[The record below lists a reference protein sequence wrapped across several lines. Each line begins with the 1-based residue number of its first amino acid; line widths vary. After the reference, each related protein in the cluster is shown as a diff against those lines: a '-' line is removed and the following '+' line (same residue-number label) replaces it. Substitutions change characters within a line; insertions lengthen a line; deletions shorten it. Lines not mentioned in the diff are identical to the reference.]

1 MLLRCFNLDYNI
13 KVHRIVRQKKGDDQY
28 IKRHKHEYFH
38 YIYILNGEG
47 RVLASDSE
55 YNVKKYDL
63 VLIPPDIEHEIYGK
77 KNLISLD
84 IKFNCNKELE
94 ETLKTLPYYV
104 KCVTKYEDN
113 LIKKIF
119 EEAVKQQ
126 YMYKDI
132 INTMILELLFNIIR
146 RNKYGS
152 EKTWLEENMGQLPVN
167 NSEFYE
173 VKEAID
179 YIEKNIY
186 KPIKVSFLAEICGFN
201 AAYFSTLFKKIMG
214 ISPARYINT
223 LKCQKAKELMFY
235 TDKNITEISQ
245 YMGYETVHYFS
256 KVFKKITGRPPK
268 SYLNKDSEDIII
280 NIEKST
286 LPEPNEFEI
295 PMMYFESTNINNLQR

>member
-1 MLLRCFNLDYNI
+1 MDYNI

-63 VLIPPDIEHEIYGK
+63 VLIPP
-77 KNLISLD
+77 
-84 IKFNCNKELE
+84 
-94 ETLKTLPYYV
+94 
-104 KCVTKYEDN
+104 
-113 LIKKIF
+113 F

-167 NSEFYE
+167 NSDFYE
-173 VKEAID
+173 IKEAID

-186 KPIKVSFLAEICGFN
+186 KPIKVSYLAEICGFN

-268 SYLNKDSEDIII
+268 SYLNKGSEDIII
-280 NIEKST
+280 NVEKST
-286 LPEPNEFEI
+286 LPKPNEFEI